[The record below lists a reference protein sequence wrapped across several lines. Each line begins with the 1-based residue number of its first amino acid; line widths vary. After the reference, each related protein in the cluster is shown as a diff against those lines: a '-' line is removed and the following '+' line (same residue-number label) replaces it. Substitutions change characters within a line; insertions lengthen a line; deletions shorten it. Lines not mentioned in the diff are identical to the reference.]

1 MSSPLDLF
9 LESLD
14 APPGSPRDRDNRYYR
29 LLAGGAKTRLL
40 EGFLELGLPELL
52 GREGPLAADEICRKL
67 KLDLTRGW
75 KFLHLLALAGLLT
88 EEPPPLRAAR
98 EVAESSPDG
107 TLGASPSDKTV
118 FSLSPE
124 AIDYFGPRGDEAYFY
139 RDLVQYWKNV
149 ATLPLVDV
157 LKGMPLPDA
166 VVWPPANPEAADHLE
181 TWMRV
186 TADGAIRT
194 LVNSGTMA
202 HAERLLDVG
211 GGDGTIACALVSL
224 YGNLDATVFNLPASA
239 AIAERVIGARGLS
252 DRVHVQIGDFLHDEL
267 PGSFDRVLFSRVLT
281 DWNAETCTMLFKKVK
296 RALRPDGRLII
307 NEALVEGNVDYTI
320 AWEFRYMYYDT
331 FGRALLKPLSTYE
344 RLLGEAGFEILSVT
358 PMIDDAF
365 YSVIEAAPI
374 EIDDRR

>member
-1 MSSPLDLF
+1 MPSPLASF

-52 GREGPLAADEICRKL
+52 GKEGPLAADEICRKL
-67 KLDLTRGW
+67 QLNVTRGW

-88 EEPPPLRAAR
+88 ETPP
-98 EVAESSPDG
+98 SSHEANADRP
-107 TLGASPSDKTV
+107 ASDKTV
-118 FSLSPE
+118 FALSPE

-139 RDLVQYWKNV
+139 RDLVEYWKHV
-149 ATLPLVDV
+149 ATLPLVEV
-157 LKGMPLPDA
+157 LRGMPLPEA
-166 VVWPPANPEAADHLE
+166 VRWPPDNAEAADHLE

-202 HAERLLDVG
+202 AAERLLDVG
-211 GGDGTIACALVSL
+211 GGDGTIACALVNL
-224 YGNLDATVFNLPASA
+224 YKNLDATVFNLPASA
-239 AIAERVIGARGLS
+239 AIAERVIGARGLGE
-252 DRVHVQIGDFLHDEL
+252 RVHVHIGDFLRDEL
-267 PGSFDRVLFSRVLT
+267 PAGFDRVLFSRVLT
-281 DWNAETCTMLFKKVK
+281 DWNAETCVMLFKKVK
-296 RALRPDGRLII
+296 RALRPGGRLII

-331 FGRALLKPLSTYE
+331 FGRALLKPLSTYQ
-344 RLLGEAGFEILSVT
+344 RLLAEAGFEILHVT

-374 EIDDRR
+374 EVDDRR

>member
-67 KLDLTRGW
+67 QLDLTRGW

-88 EEPPPLRAAR
+88 ETPPALHADHRR
-98 EVAESSPDG
+98 DEVSSNG
-107 TLGASPSDKTV
+107 KTAGSPSDKTT
-118 FSLSPE
+118 FCLSPE

-139 RDLVQYWKNV
+139 RDLVQYWKHV
-149 ATLPLVDV
+149 AVLPLVDV
-157 LKGMPLPDA
+157 LRGMPLPDA
-166 VVWPPANPEAADHLE
+166 VRWPPDNAEAADHLE

-224 YGNLDATVFNLPASA
+224 YNNLDATVFNLPASA

-252 DRVHVQIGDFLHDEL
+252 DRVHVHIGDFLHDEL
-267 PGSFDRVLFSRVLT
+267 PGSFDRILFSRVLT
-281 DWNAETCTMLFKKVK
+281 DWNAETCVMLFKKVK

-307 NEALVEGNVDYTI
+307 NEALVEGNLDYTL

-344 RLLGEAGFEILSVT
+344 RLLGEAGFEILNVT

-374 EIDDRR
+374 EVDDRR

>member
-1 MSSPLDLF
+1 MSSSVSSFLD
-9 LESLD
+9 SLD
-14 APPGSPRDRDNRYYR
+14 PPPGSPRDRDNRYYR

-52 GREGPLAADEICRKL
+52 GREGPLPADEICRKL
-67 KLDLTRGW
+67 QLDLTRGW
-75 KFLHLLALAGLLT
+75 KFLHLLALADLLT
-88 EEPPPLRAAR
+88 ETPPSLHADHRR
-98 EVAESSPDG
+98 TEVSTNGHGA
-107 TLGASPSDKTV
+107 ASPSDKTV
-118 FSLSPE
+118 FGLSPD

-166 VVWPPANPEAADHLE
+166 VVWPPANAEAADHLE

-224 YGNLDATVFNLPASA
+224 YSNLDATVFNLPASA

-252 DRVHVQIGDFLHDEL
+252 DRVHVRIGDFLHDEL
-267 PGSFDRVLFSRVLT
+267 PTEFDRVLFSRVLT
-281 DWNAETCTMLFKKVK
+281 DWNAETCVMLFKKVK
-296 RALRPDGRLII
+296 KALRPDGRLII
-307 NEALVEGNVDYTI
+307 NEALVEGNVDYTL

-344 RLLGEAGFEILSVT
+344 RLLGEAGFEILNVT

-374 EIDDRR
+374 EVDDRR